1 MTTLYWDFFGGAA
14 EGTARHFQ
22 KHLDEFLRR
31 NACTEATTG
40 LESNG
45 DGHQAVYCRA
55 PAEQA
60 EAVAR
65 ALKPR
70 RSASDEARGPSL
82 P

>member
-31 NACTEATTG
+31 NACTGATTG

-55 PAEQA
+55 PAEHA
-60 EAVAR
+60 EAIAR

-70 RSASDEARGPSL
+70 RATSDDAPGPAA